1 MTSSICTDLLPA
13 PTARAD
19 DKVLRNLKFGTT
31 VAMLVGAGL
40 VAWSA
45 AIHLDLWQTGYR
57 NIPTIGPLFLLQWI
71 SGFLLATAIIVF
83 RRSLPALAGAGFL
96 LATLAGLIWSAE
108 LGLFGFQESFS
119 APYAGLST
127 AVEISGT
134 AVLVSAIVLRV
145 KAVER
150 SRRNAE
156 RLVERN

>member
-1 MTSSICTDLLPA
+1 MMSSTCTELFPA
-13 PTARAD
+13 PTARRD
-19 DKVLRNLKFGTT
+19 DKFLWTLKFGTT

-71 SGFLLATAIIVF
+71 SGFLLATGIVVF
-83 RRSLPALAGAGFL
+83 RRTLPALAGAGFL
-96 LATLAGLIWSAE
+96 LATLGGLIWSAE
-108 LGLFGFQESFS
+108 LCLFGFHESFS

-127 AVEISGT
+127 AVEISGM

-145 KAVER
+145 KTVER
-150 SRRNAE
+150 SRPVSA
-156 RLVERN
+156 